1 MIVKAIYKD
10 DKYNYFRDKTTSNEI
25 TNQTKRVFGEIFE
38 CEDSLAKE
46 RIKKGLVVK
55 ASKEEIKEFKTNRK

>member
-10 DKYNYFRDKTTSNEI
+10 DKYNYFRDETTSNEI

-38 CEDSLAKE
+38 CEDTLAKE